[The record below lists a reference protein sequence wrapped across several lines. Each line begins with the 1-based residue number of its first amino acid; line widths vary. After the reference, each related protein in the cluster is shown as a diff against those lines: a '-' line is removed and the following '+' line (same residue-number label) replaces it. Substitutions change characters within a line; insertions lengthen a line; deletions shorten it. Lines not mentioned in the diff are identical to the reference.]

1 VKILLVTDYAH
12 PVGGAELKFLRLR
25 DGLRQR
31 GHDARVF
38 STTAVNEPG
47 ASFADYTC
55 HGTTAPY
62 RTLLQS
68 ANPFAA
74 RQLRRVL
81 SSFQPDVVHV
91 GVFLTQLSPLILPAL
106 RTVPSLYHAAWY
118 RPVCPTATKTLPNGA
133 TCTDHW
139 GGACYRQGCLPLR
152 DWVPLMIQMN
162 LWHRWRGVFRR
173 IIANS
178 RAIADLLRA
187 HGFGP
192 VEIVWNGLPVV
203 PARPPLADP
212 PTAAFVGRLV
222 PQKGCDVLLRAFAL
236 VIRDLPHALLL
247 IVGDGPQRGE
257 LEHLAA
263 ELRLPARFTGHV
275 ATEQMEPL
283 LAGAW
288 VQVVP
293 SRYAEGFGNVAVE
306 AAMRG
311 TAVIASD
318 AGGLRDVIEP
328 NQTGLL
334 VAPGDPAALA
344 SALTALLRHRD
355 RAEQLGAAARQR
367 ALRHFIADRMV
378 EDFLGHYRAIVSA
391 PAVWQNPT
399 P

>member
-1 VKILLVTDYAH
+1 MQKAW
-12 PVGGAELKFLRLR
+12 
-25 DGLRQR
+25 
-31 GHDARVF
+31 
-38 STTAVNEPG
+38 
-47 ASFADYTC
+47 C
-55 HGTTAPY
+55 
-62 RTLLQS
+62 
-68 ANPFAA
+68 
-74 RQLRRVL
+74 L
-81 SSFQPDVVHV
+81 S
-91 GVFLTQLSPLILPAL
+91 
-106 RTVPSLYHAAWY
+106 
-118 RPVCPTATKTLPNGA
+118 
-133 TCTDHW
+133 
-139 GGACYRQGCLPLR
+139 
-152 DWVPLMIQMN
+152 LMIQMR

-173 IIANS
+173 TIANS

-236 VIRDLPHALLL
+236 VTRDLPHARLLV
-247 IVGDGPQRGE
+247 VGDGPQRGE
-257 LEHLAA
+257 LERLAA
-263 ELRLPARFTGHV
+263 ELRLPARFTGHI

-367 ALRHFIADRMV
+367 ALRHFTADRMV